1 MLAKMKTP
9 AEGWEN
15 NKRRYRSDR
24 GVSICPAGKSGN
36 IAAIKLKAVH
46 RSPLSQEKKK
56 EKKKK
61 KGGGTIT
68 YLLQGK
74 TYCIDLIGVY

>member
-46 RSPLSQEKKK
+46 RSPLSQENKK

-61 KGGGTIT
+61 KEEVQLRIC
-68 YLLQGK
+68 YRVK
-74 TYCIDLIGVY
+74 RIASI